1 MRITLVLTHQCNL
14 ACGYCYAGEKFNRR
28 MPDDIAWK
36 ALKLAFETPSPQ
48 PLTVSFFGGE
58 PLLEFSRMAKWT
70 RLAYRMAQKAGRKI
84 EFSVTTNATIISDKI
99 LRFFKHY
106 PYQVAFS
113 IDGLAETHGAQ
124 RPFTSGRS
132 SGELVWKN
140 LEIISKRLP
149 NSQILSVVTP
159 QSVSQVPE
167 MIRGLHQL
175 GFQSVSLLPN
185 VEDDWTPKAR
195 EAARLSYTVAADY
208 SLGSRLTS
216 RPIWVSPFSD
226 YTGESSSEHGCGFGH
241 LDVAVAPTGNL
252 YPCAR
257 LVGADLRTDV
267 RIGKVESGVDA
278 QLVRNVRGRSK
289 AKLVGCGLEEQCGC
303 TGVMAGKSLE
313 QLNNLAFFREI
324 ALQACQAHHDR
335 AVDIASVDQAEDSE
349 MPELEFAR

>member
-36 ALKLAFETPSPQ
+36 ALKLAFETESPQ

-58 PLLEFSRMAKWT
+58 PLLEFARMAKWT
-70 RLAYRMAQKAGRKI
+70 RLAYQMAQRKGRQI
-84 EFSVTTNATIISDKI
+84 EFSVTTNATIISEKI
-99 LRFFKHY
+99 IRFFQHY

-132 SGELVWKN
+132 SGDLVWKN
-140 LEIISKRLP
+140 LEIISQRLP

-159 QSVSQVPE
+159 QSVAQVPD
-167 MIRGLHQL
+167 MLRGLHRL

-185 VEDDWTPKAR
+185 VEDNWTPEAK
-195 EAARLSYTVAADY
+195 EAARVSYQLAADY
-208 SLGSRLTS
+208 SLASRLTS

-226 YTGESSSEHGCGFGH
+226 YSGESSSEHGCGFGH

-267 RIGKVESGVDA
+267 RIGQVSSGVDA

-324 ALQACQAHHDR
+324 ALQACQMFHDR
-335 AVDIASVDQAEDSE
+335 TEALLEPEPSVVADIAA
-349 MPELEFAR
+349 MEFA